1 MSVLRFTHFFQHVLD
16 TPPCG
21 TITLSPSS
29 ISNIEIGVAYSQ
41 TITASGG
48 VAPYTYAVSSGSLPT
63 GLSLNT
69 NTGLIS
75 GTPTTQ
81 QSVSFTIEATDDDGC
96 TGSQGYSFSVDY
108 DTDAAAFITAA
119 NITDN
124 TQKSAIN
131 TLVNDMKGYGI
142 WTKMKAIYPFVG
154 GTATTHKFNLINPL
168 DTNAAF
174 RLIFSGGWTHSVNGA
189 LPNGTNAYADT
200 FLTPLNNL
208 LLNSTHLSYY
218 SRTNIIGPQVEI
230 GVVAS
235 NVPMT
240 YLIYNYNGIA
250 YKALNRVENIVGTT
264 FNPTNGLLIGSRISS
279 TTEKYYHKGVLTNT
293 ITANSQAPNNSFK
306 IFLGCYSNGNNP
318 SWFSS
323 KQVAFA
329 SIGDGLLDSEANNLY
344 LCVQQFNTTLGRQV

>member
-63 GLSLNT
+63 GLTLNT

-96 TGSQGYSFSVDY
+96 TGSQAYSFSVDY

-154 GTATTHKFNLINPL
+154 GTATTHKWNLKDPRDL
-168 DTNAAF
+168 DAAF
-174 RLIFSGGWTHSVNGA
+174 RLVFNGGWTHSSTGA
-189 LPNGTNAYADT
+189 DPNGTNAYADT
-200 FLTPLNNL
+200 YLAPSLLINN
-208 LLNSTHLSYY
+208 NTHVSIY
-218 SRTNIIGPQVEI
+218 SRTDSNGSFCEI
-230 GVVAS
+230 GAS
-235 NVPMT
+235 APSPFVP
-240 YLIYNYNGIA
+240 LI
-250 YKALNRVENIVGTT
+250 
-264 FNPTNGLLIGSRISS
+264 
-279 TTEKYYHKGVLTNT
+279 
-293 ITANSQAPNNSFK
+293 
-306 IFLGCYSNGNNP
+306 
-318 SWFSS
+318 
-323 KQVAFA
+323 
-329 SIGDGLLDSEANNLY
+329 
-344 LCVQQFNTTLGRQV
+344 